1 MTRYLRHT
9 QSPPTCKDRTNRH
22 ADCKKIR
29 RLKIL
34 DRIVCVM
41 SNNDEERNDDDLY
54 KSVIRFIEDLWER
67 YQWMCKF
74 KTKLKRCGV
83 CII

>member
-1 MTRYLRHT
+1 
-9 QSPPTCKDRTNRH
+9 
-22 ADCKKIR
+22 
-29 RLKIL
+29 
-34 DRIVCVM
+34 M
-41 SNNDEERNDDDLY
+41 SNKDEERNGDDLY

-74 KTKLKRCGV
+74 KTKLKWCGV

>member
-1 MTRYLRHT
+1 MTRNLRRT

-22 ADCKKIR
+22 ANCKKIR

-34 DRIVCVM
+34 DIIVCVM
-41 SNNDEERNDDDLY
+41 SNNNEENDDDDLY
-54 KSVIRFIEDLWER
+54 KSVIRFNEELWER

-74 KTKLKRCGV
+74 KTKLKRCV
-83 CII
+83 